1 MSRHKYKPLCPW
13 ETATKDGYESHY
25 IRLGSTFLFHP
36 TVQSLKFST
45 RWVLICM
52 IESCGGKSKFTFS
65 RKRYEEKFGL
75 SYQTVIRAVKEL
87 EQKGFLIKQK
97 RPKQSL
103 MQPNTYVWTPEWKKF
118 HNRPLVSKCQQ
129 YLLTF

>member
-13 ETATKDGYESHY
+13 ETATKDGYEKHY

-36 TVQSLKFST
+36 TVKSLKFST

-52 IESCGGKSKFTFS
+52 NESCGGKSEFTFS
-65 RKRYEEKFGL
+65 RKRYEEKFRL

-87 EQKGFLIKQK
+87 EEKGFLIKQK

-103 MQPNTYVWTPEWKKF
+103 MQPNKYVWTTKWKEII
-118 HNRPLVSKCQQ
+118 SQ
-129 YLLTF
+129 